1 VLGRLQK
8 WPLSRLICTPFQK
21 MTPEIQI

>member
-8 WPLSRLICTPFQK
+8 WPLSRLICTPHQK
-21 MTPEIQI
+21 MTPDIQF